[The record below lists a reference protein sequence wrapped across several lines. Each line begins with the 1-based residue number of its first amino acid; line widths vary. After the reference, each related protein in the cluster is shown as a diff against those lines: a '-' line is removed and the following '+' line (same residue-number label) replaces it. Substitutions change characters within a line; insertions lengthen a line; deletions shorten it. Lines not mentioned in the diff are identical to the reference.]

1 MTLLLCRAFLLLCYT
16 LLKNHSRRIFRGE
29 QKTRRFEKSSLNP
42 SIMGIADMLFKRTST
57 MALTVI
63 VGAFVFERSFDV
75 LTNTIWDKI
84 NEGKQWKD
92 IKKNYE
98 S

>member
-1 MTLLLCRAFLLLCYT
+1 
-16 LLKNHSRRIFRGE
+16 
-29 QKTRRFEKSSLNP
+29 
-42 SIMGIADMLFKRTST
+42 MGIADMLFKRTST